1 MVIRM
6 QGRTELPLFPLGNV
20 LFCGGRLPLQIF
32 EPRYVDMVSA
42 CTKSNAG
49 FGVVLIRRGNEVHV
63 DKDELSPSVFDIG
76 TYASIVDFNPL
87 PNGRLGI
94 IGEGGAKFRV
104 CRTWEKDDRLLMGE
118 VEFLPQER
126 PAGIAEQFQPLVEI
140 LRRLVADPIIQ
151 RLGLDIDFTDA
162 RSVSWRLAELLPVD
176 PETKQSLLQM
186 QMPRERL
193 AEIKRLVA
201 KLQGS
206 GAVM

>member
-1 MVIRM
+1 MVARM

-32 EPRYVDMVSA
+32 EPRYVDMISA
-42 CTKSNAG
+42 CTKSNTG
-49 FGVVLIRRGNEVHV
+49 FGVVLIRHGNEVRV
-63 DKDELSPSVFDIG
+63 DKDEEAPSVFDIG

-94 IGEGGAKFRV
+94 ISEGGAKFRV
-104 CRTWEKDDRLLMGE
+104 CSTWEKDDGLLMGE
-118 VEFLPQER
+118 VEFLPEEH
-126 PAGIAEQFQPLVEI
+126 AISIGEQFEPLVEI
-140 LRRLVADPIIQ
+140 LKRLAEDPIIQ
-151 RLGLDIDFTDA
+151 RLGLEIDFTDA
-162 RSVSWRLAELLPVD
+162 RSVSWRLSELLPVD

-193 AEIKRLVA
+193 SEIKRLVA

-206 GAVM
+206 KR

>member
-1 MVIRM
+1 MVLRM

-32 EPRYVDMVSA
+32 EPRYIDMISA
-42 CTKSNAG
+42 CTRSNTG
-49 FGVVLIRRGNEVHV
+49 FGIVLIRQGNEVRT
-63 DKDELSPSVFDIG
+63 DKDEQAPSVFDVG

-94 IGEGGAKFRV
+94 ISEGGPKFRV

-118 VEFLPQER
+118 VEFLPEEN
-126 PAGIAEQFQPLVEI
+126 AAEIGEQFQPLVVI
-140 LRRLVADPIIQ
+140 LRRLAEDPIIQ
-151 RLGLDIDFTDA
+151 RLGLEIDFTDA

-186 QMPRERL
+186 QIPRERL

-206 GAVM
+206 SR

>member
-1 MVIRM
+1 MVLRM

-32 EPRYVDMVSA
+32 EPRYIDMISA
-42 CTKSNAG
+42 CTKSNTG
-49 FGVVLIRRGNEVHV
+49 FGIVLIRQGNEVRT
-63 DKDELSPSVFDIG
+63 DKGEQAPSVFDVG

-94 IGEGGAKFRV
+94 ISEGGPKFRV

-118 VEFLPQER
+118 VEFLPEEN
-126 PAGIAEQFQPLVEI
+126 AAEIGEQFQPLVVI
-140 LRRLVADPIIQ
+140 LRRLAEDPIIQ
-151 RLGLDIDFTDA
+151 RLGLEIDFTDA

-186 QMPRERL
+186 QIPRERL

-206 GAVM
+206 SR

>member
-1 MVIRM
+1 MVLRM

-32 EPRYVDMVSA
+32 EPRYIDMISA
-42 CTKSNAG
+42 CTKSNTG
-49 FGVVLIRRGNEVHV
+49 FGIVLIRQGNEVRT
-63 DKDELSPSVFDIG
+63 DKDEQAPSVFDVG

-94 IGEGGAKFRV
+94 ISEGGPKFRV

-118 VEFLPQER
+118 VEFLPEEN
-126 PAGIAEQFQPLVEI
+126 AAEIGEQFQPLVVI
-140 LRRLVADPIIQ
+140 LKRLVEDPIIQ
-151 RLGLDIDFTDA
+151 RLGLEIDFTDA

-186 QMPRERL
+186 QIPRERL

-206 GAVM
+206 SR

>member
-1 MVIRM
+1 MVAKMR
-6 QGRTELPLFPLGNV
+6 GRTELPLFPLGNV

-32 EPRYVDMVSA
+32 EPRYIDLIGA
-42 CTKSNAG
+42 CTKSKTG
-49 FGVVLIRRGNEVHV
+49 FGVVLIRQGNEVRADED
-63 DKDELSPSVFDIG
+63 DKSPSVFDIG

-94 IGEGGAKFRV
+94 ISEGGPKFRI
-104 CRTWEKDDRLLMGE
+104 CSTWEKDDRLLMGE
-118 VEFLPQER
+118 VEFLPEEHA
-126 PAGIAEQFQPLVEI
+126 AGIGDQYQPLVLI
-140 LRRLVADPIIQ
+140 LKRLVEDPIIQ
-151 RLGLDIDFTDA
+151 RLGLEIDFTDA

-186 QMPRERL
+186 QLPRERL

-206 GAVM
+206 SR

>member
-1 MVIRM
+1 MVLRM

-32 EPRYVDMVSA
+32 EPRYIDMISA
-42 CTKSNAG
+42 CTKSNTG
-49 FGVVLIRRGNEVHV
+49 FGIVLIRQGNEVRT
-63 DKDELSPSVFDIG
+63 DKDEQAPSVFDVG

-87 PNGRLGI
+87 PNGRLGTI
-94 IGEGGAKFRV
+94 SEGGPKFRV

-118 VEFLPQER
+118 VEFLPEEN
-126 PAGIAEQFQPLVEI
+126 AAEIGEQFQPLVVI
-140 LRRLVADPIIQ
+140 LRRLAEDPIIQ
-151 RLGLDIDFTDA
+151 RLGLEIDFTDA

-186 QMPRERL
+186 QIPRERL

-206 GAVM
+206 SR

>member
-1 MVIRM
+1 MVLKM

-32 EPRYVDMVSA
+32 EPRYIDMISA
-42 CTKSNAG
+42 CTRSNTG
-49 FGVVLIRRGNEVHV
+49 FGIVLIRQGNEVRT
-63 DKDELSPSVFDIG
+63 DKDEQAPSVFDVG

-94 IGEGGAKFRV
+94 ISEGGPKFRV

-118 VEFLPQER
+118 VEFLPEEN
-126 PAGIAEQFQPLVEI
+126 AAEIGEQFQPLVVI
-140 LRRLVADPIIQ
+140 LRRLAEDPIIQ
-151 RLGLDIDFTDA
+151 RLGLEIDFTDA

-186 QMPRERL
+186 QIPRERL

-206 GAVM
+206 SR

>member
-1 MVIRM
+1 MVLRM

-32 EPRYVDMVSA
+32 EPRYIDMISA
-42 CTKSNAG
+42 CTKSNTG
-49 FGVVLIRRGNEVHV
+49 FGIVLIRQGNEVRTY
-63 DKDELSPSVFDIG
+63 KDEQAPSVFDVG

-94 IGEGGAKFRV
+94 ISEGGPKFRV

-118 VEFLPQER
+118 VEFLPEEN
-126 PAGIAEQFQPLVEI
+126 AAEIGEQFQPLVVI
-140 LRRLVADPIIQ
+140 LRRLAEDPIIQ
-151 RLGLDIDFTDA
+151 RLGLEIDFTDA

-186 QMPRERL
+186 QIPRERL

-206 GAVM
+206 SR